1 MSIKKVI
8 GLAFSVGILGG
19 CTVGQSEFNC
29 SAGDDNALCG
39 SSRTIYRATDGELK
53 ENTNL
58 TYIKDGKVHQTSL
71 AELDSLKNPN
81 SALSQKSK
89 ISEISNPSSQLN
101 QGVPFSFSYD
111 GQVLRKD
118 VQVLRIWIAPWVD
131 KSDDLHLSTLV
142 YTDIENRKWEVG
154 TVHETTTSQP
164 TKVVKRLSQSS
175 DANVKTEDKKTSRS
189 STGQLTGVTK

>member
-1 MSIKKVI
+1 MSMKHIV
-8 GLAFSVGILGG
+8 GLAFSVGILSG

-53 ENTNL
+53 ENTTL
-58 TYIKDGKVHQTSL
+58 TYIKDGKVHQTTL
-71 AELDSLKNPN
+71 AELDKLKNPN
-81 SALSQKSK
+81 AQPLQKSK
-89 ISEISNPSSQLN
+89 ISEISNSKGQLN

-111 GQVLRKD
+111 GKVLRKE

-154 TVHETTTSQP
+154 TPDETQASSP
-164 TKVVKRLSQSS
+164 TKVIKRLSQPS
-175 DANVKTEDKKTSRS
+175 DANTSTKEKKTSTS
-189 STGQLTGVTK
+189 SAGKFSGVAN